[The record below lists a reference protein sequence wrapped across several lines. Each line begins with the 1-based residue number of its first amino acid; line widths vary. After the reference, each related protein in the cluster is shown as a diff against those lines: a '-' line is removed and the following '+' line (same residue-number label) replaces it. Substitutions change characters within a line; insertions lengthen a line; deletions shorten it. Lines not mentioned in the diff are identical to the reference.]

1 MQANNENN
9 AGDQENRRYLI
20 FSLGS
25 ELYAS
30 PLEMVREVL
39 KNTDVKEVPYMKSY
53 FRGVINV
60 RGQIISVVDLREKFG
75 VKKNEPSNNM
85 LLVVEREGQYLAA
98 VVDEVVAVG
107 ALMESDIERKPALS
121 TKIPVDFFLGIGKW
135 NDRLLNLIDVAGSL
149 SAEDFSTIQRTKEA
163 V

>member
-1 MQANNENN
+1 
-9 AGDQENRRYLI
+9 LI

-39 KNTDVKEVPYMKSY
+39 KHTDVKEVPYMKSY

-60 RGQIISVVDLREKFG
+60 RGQIISVIDLREKFG
-75 VKKNEPSNNM
+75 VSRNEASNNM
-85 LLVVEREGQYLAA
+85 LLVVERDGQHLAA

-107 ALMESDIERKPALS
+107 ALLESDIERKPALS
-121 TKIPVDFFLGIGKW
+121 TRIPVDFFLGVGKW

-149 SAEDFSTIQRTKEA
+149 TVDDFATIQRTKEA